1 MTIRL
6 SSGISSNYLPRATRY
21 LESVKRF
28 FLADG
33 SGGVKPLMFAVDYP
47 PSNRDLLGV
56 PCQPLMFEQMRLQL
70 PKRMMQ
76 NGQFVPFAPKDWL
89 DDDVV
94 IFTDADS
101 YFQRAFSEAELA
113 AFDAVAP
120 GEFLADYNCPNH
132 YQTLLSEAGDL
143 FTKKPMSRIEELLP
157 GMGGYECY
165 NWGFVVARLST
176 WRELMERTTALW
188 PTVDACFDNP
198 ARVQLACIYAANQPG
213 MRISRLPPGC
223 HAHGHHGV
231 QTGLTKDNDVWRLN
245 GEVVAF
251 AHAL

>member
-1 MTIRL
+1 MIYL
-6 SSGISSNYLPRATRY
+6 STGITPNYVQRATRF
-21 LESVKRF
+21 LESLKSFPEINSLVF
-28 FLADG
+28 AVNF
-33 SGGVKPLMFAVDYP
+33 SSTTTEVGGVKA
-47 PSNRDLLGV
+47 V
-56 PCQPLMFEQMRLQL
+56 PCDYSRMPHQL
-70 PKRMMQ
+70 PKWMLQTGAFTMY
-76 NGQFVPFAPKDWL
+76 VPKEWK
-89 DDDVV
+89 DDDVI
-94 IFTDADS
+94 IFVDSDA
-101 YFQRAFSEAELA
+101 YFQRPFTADELA
-113 AFDAVAP
+113 AFSSVAP
-120 GEFLADYNCPNH
+120 GELLADYNCPNH

-213 MRISRLPPGC
+213 MKISRLPLGC